1 MLIVQLKDAIHVQ
14 AHIALD
20 RKNAMFAR
28 QINTTTPQHQNA
40 NKTSIAQTGLFLT
53 NNKTDARQFPAHK
66 ARNTITNP

>member
-40 NKTSIAQTGLFLT
+40 NKT
-53 NNKTDARQFPAHK
+53 
-66 ARNTITNP
+66 